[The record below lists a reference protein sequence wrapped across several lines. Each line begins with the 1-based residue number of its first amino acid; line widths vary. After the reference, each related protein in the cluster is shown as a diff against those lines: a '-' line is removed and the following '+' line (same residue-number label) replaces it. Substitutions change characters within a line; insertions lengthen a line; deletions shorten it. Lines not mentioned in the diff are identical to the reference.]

1 MTIYD
6 IAQEAGVS
14 ASTVSR
20 VLNNKK
26 GVNGKTRQ
34 QIELLLKKYNFE
46 PNASAQGLVS
56 QATRLIGILMSDIR
70 TQHHSESAYYIE
82 NQLQK
87 HGYSCMIV
95 NTGFSEKK
103 REEGIRLMASRRVE
117 AVVMI
122 GSTFQT
128 AHTER
133 CIRKYLK
140 NMPIVLENGF
150 IDLPNVYGVITDE
163 RGGIAECLELLY
175 RQGRKKPYFVNM
187 NDTPSNRLKIAGFTE
202 VWAKHNA
209 DAAEAPVVYIDADP
223 KLDEWDNCYQSTQ
236 NMIKNH
242 PEIDSLIYA
251 TDLLANAGERALLD
265 MGFRIPEQIAMIG
278 VDNSIYTKLS
288 FPRLTT
294 LDNKMSELSMMC
306 ASVLVHL
313 LNNEP
318 VANKT
323 MLLTEIIQGE
333 TT

>member
-6 IAQEAGVS
+6 IAQEIGVS

-20 VLNNKK
+20 VLNKKK
-26 GVNGKTRQ
+26 GVSKQNREK
-34 QIELLLKKYNFE
+34 IETLLQKYHFE

-56 QATRLIGILMSDIR
+56 QSSRLIGILMSDIR
-70 TQHHSESAYYIE
+70 TQHHSESAYYLE
-82 NQLQK
+82 HQLQK
-87 HGYSCMIV
+87 HGYSCIIV
-95 NTGFSEKK
+95 NTGFSEKA
-103 REEGIRLMASRRVE
+103 REDGIRLLASRRVE

-128 AHTER
+128 DHTKR

-150 IDLPNVYGVITDE
+150 LDLPNVYGVITDE
-163 RGGIAECLELLY
+163 QTGIADCLRLLY
-175 RQGRKKPYFVNM
+175 QRGRKNPFYVNM
-187 NDTPSNRLKIAGFTE
+187 NDTPSNRLKVAGFLSVWTE
-202 VWAKHNA
+202 QNP
-209 DAAEAPVVYIDADP
+209 DLDTAPVLNIDRDPQAD
-223 KLDEWDNCYQSTQ
+223 DWDTCYHSTQ
-236 NMIKNH
+236 QLIREH

-265 MGFRIPEQIAMIG
+265 AGIRIPEQVAVIG
-278 VDNSIYTKLS
+278 VDNSLYTKLS
-288 FPRLTT
+288 YPRLTT
-294 LDNKMSELSMMC
+294 LDNKMPELSMMC

-313 LNNEP
+313 LSSDP

-323 MLLTEIIQGE
+323 MLLTEIIEGE